1 MAVRLIRE
9 NYGRQLSLEGVAEQ
23 IHVSP
28 KYLSRLFKDEMGI
41 GFSEY
46 LTQVRLEEA
55 EKLLSSSML
64 NVREIA
70 AQVGYLDEKYFSRIF
85 KKATGLKPTEYRR
98 IYG

>member
-70 AQVGYLDEKYFSRIF
+70 AQVGYLD
-85 KKATGLKPTEYRR
+85 
-98 IYG
+98 